1 MSPYSDSS
9 IYYRLL
15 VLCLLENNG
24 ALQLAREFGGSSKLK
39 SVTDVQI
46 KMDVSRVAQV
56 VASIPDKARMNSTTS
71 LSSQYPPFSFLHLD
85 SLWAPL
91 IEYHHGSEFLCKH
104 SCIVFTESIQCVLQ
118 ADCCP
123 TTLPGRRK
131 RDDFARQC
139 RHGWNG
145 QKWCTVI
152 CRGNVFSHLSPWLS
166 W

>member
-85 SLWAPL
+85 SL
-91 IEYHHGSEFLCKH
+91 
-104 SCIVFTESIQCVLQ
+104 
-118 ADCCP
+118 
-123 TTLPGRRK
+123 
-131 RDDFARQC
+131 
-139 RHGWNG
+139 
-145 QKWCTVI
+145 
-152 CRGNVFSHLSPWLS
+152 
-166 W
+166 